1 MASGLLALLDDVA
14 AIAKVAAASIDDVGS
29 MAIKAGA
36 KSAGVVID
44 DAAVTPR
51 YVVGFSAKR
60 ELPIIWAITKGSLRN
75 KLLVLLPGALLLG
88 FFAPWAITPLLMFGG
103 LFLCFEGAEKV
114 VETVWHKGH
123 HDGAHGG
130 TTATNPP
137 GTPADLEKARVASAI
152 KTDFILSAEIMALTL
167 SSVPEAGFLQQ
178 AAVLAIVAVGITA
191 LVYGAVAVIVKAD
204 DVGVAMADRDGT
216 LIPAL
221 GRGIVR
227 AMPGLLKALTA
238 IGMVAML
245 MVGGGILLHGLE
257 VLGVPLPQHLV
268 HNIAHLV
275 AGIPSVGV
283 ALEWIVNAAL
293 TMVIGFVIGVVLIPI
308 VTKVV
313 IPFVRL
319 FTRRKADG
327 DA

>member
-1 MASGLLALLDDVA
+1 MASGLLALMDDVA

-88 FFAPWAITPLLMFGG
+88 YFAPWAITPLLMFGG

-114 VETVWHKGH
+114 AETLWHKKH
-123 HDGAHGG
+123 HEGAHGG
-130 TTATNPP
+130 TTPENPP
-137 GTPADLEKARVASAI
+137 GTPAELEKTRVASAI

-167 SSVPEAGFLQQ
+167 SSIPETGFVQQ
-178 AAVLAIVAVGITA
+178 AMVLAIVAVGITA
-191 LVYGAVAVIVKAD
+191 LVYGAVAIIVKAD
-204 DVGVAMADRDGT
+204 DVGMAMAERDGT
-216 LIPAL
+216 VIPRF

-257 VLGVPLPQHLV
+257 VLGVPFPQHLV
-268 HNIAHLV
+268 HDIAHLV
-275 AGIPSVGV
+275 AGVPGVGGV
-283 ALEWIVNAAL
+283 LEWVLNAVL
-293 TMVIGFVIGVVLIPI
+293 TIVIGFVVGMVLIPI
-308 VTKVV
+308 VTKLV
-313 IPFVRL
+313 IPFVSL
-319 FTRRKADG
+319 FSRRNAGG